1 VEFGSSTATKMS
13 IDRRTAMHLELIGNV
28 RTGSQKESLFGTI
41 DHTKTVVGARLL
53 RSNILRPSTGDPQA
67 VEVLRLFVLIP
78 FITFDRHPH
87 NQHAV
92 GCGGAVHAVRAEL

>member
-1 VEFGSSTATKMS
+1 MS

-53 RSNILRPSTGDPQA
+53 RSNILRPSTGDP
-67 VEVLRLFVLIP
+67 
-78 FITFDRHPH
+78 
-87 NQHAV
+87 
-92 GCGGAVHAVRAEL
+92 